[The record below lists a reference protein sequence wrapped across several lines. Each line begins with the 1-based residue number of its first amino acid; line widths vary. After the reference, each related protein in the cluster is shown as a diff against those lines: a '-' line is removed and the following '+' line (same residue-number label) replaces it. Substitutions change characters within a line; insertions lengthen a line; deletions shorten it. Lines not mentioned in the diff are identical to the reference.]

1 MELATKA
8 GAIAALATL
17 CGAALANPV
26 IIADSVADFGG
37 VQGENGWHYG
47 YYNLEDIST
56 ESGVS
61 VALSEFRQLS
71 SFNAST
77 GWWAVNAEAA
87 SGNPANGSVPGAYT
101 VITRS
106 RMHPN
111 AAWSTANVVPD
122 EQWASR
128 RWVSSVT
135 GEITISGLIA
145 HHEYFG
151 ANMVGN
157 GTIAHILVDGQSVF
171 SYDVGLMD
179 FQGTFYS
186 LDLNVVQGSV
196 IEMVVGAKGNPLYD
210 ATTFTM
216 RVSTLVPAPGAM
228 ALLGL
233 GGLMVGPRR
242 RR

>member
-1 MELATKA
+1 MDMAMKV
-8 GAIAALATL
+8 GAIVALATV
-17 CGAALANPV
+17 CGSVFANPV
-26 IIADSVADFGG
+26 VIADSVADFNG
-37 VQGENGWHYG
+37 VQGENGWRYG
-47 YYNLEDIST
+47 YYNLEDINT
-56 ESGVS
+56 NDGVS
-61 VALSEFRQLS
+61 AAISEFRQLS
-71 SFNAST
+71 SYDSNT

-87 SGNPANGSVPGAYT
+87 SGNPANGSSPGSYT

-111 AAWSTANVVPD
+111 AAWPSANVVAE

-128 RWVSSVT
+128 RWVSTVSGAVT
-135 GEITISGLIA
+135 LTGLIA

-151 ANMVGN
+151 LNMIGN
-157 GTIAHILVDGQSVF
+157 GTEAHVLVDGEAVF

-179 FQGTFYS
+179 FQGVSYS
-186 LDLNVVQGSV
+186 LDLNVSQGSV
-196 IEMVVGAKGNPLYD
+196 IELLLGSKGDPICD

-216 RVSTLVPAPGAM
+216 RVSQVPAPGAM

-233 GGLMVGPRR
+233 GGIVVGGRR

>member
-1 MELATKA
+1 MDMAMKV
-8 GAIAALATL
+8 GAIAALGTL
-17 CGAALANPV
+17 CGSALANPV
-26 IIADSVADFGG
+26 IVADSVADYGG
-37 VQGENGWHYG
+37 VQGENGWRYG
-47 YYNLEDIST
+47 YYNLEDINTSQ
-56 ESGVS
+56 GVS
-61 VALSEFRQLS
+61 VAISEFRQLS
-71 SFNAST
+71 SYDPTT

-87 SGNPANGSVPGAYT
+87 SGNTANGSTPGAFT

-111 AAWSTANVVPD
+111 APWVTANMVAE

-128 RWVSSVT
+128 RWVSTVSGAINVT
-135 GEITISGLIA
+135 GLIA

-151 ANMVGN
+151 LNMVGN
-157 GTIAHILVDGQSVF
+157 GTEAHILVNGVAVY

-179 FQGTFYS
+179 FQGISYN
-186 LDLNVVQGSV
+186 LDLNVSQGSV
-196 IEMVVGAKGNPLYD
+196 IEMVLGAKGNPLYD

-216 RVSTLVPAPGAM
+216 RISQVPAPGAV

-233 GGLMVGPRR
+233 GGIMVGGRR

>member
-1 MELATKA
+1 MDMAMKV
-8 GAIAALATL
+8 GAIVALATV
-17 CGAALANPV
+17 CGSALANPV
-26 IIADSVADFGG
+26 VIADSVADFGG
-37 VQGENGWHYG
+37 VQGENGWRYG
-47 YYNLEDIST
+47 YYNLEDIHT
-56 ESGVS
+56 TNGVS
-61 VALSEFRQLS
+61 VAISEFRQLAA
-71 SFNAST
+71 FNSTT

-87 SGNPANGSVPGAYT
+87 SGNPANGSSPGSYA

-111 AAWSTANVVPD
+111 AAWPTANVVAE

-128 RWVSSVT
+128 RWVSTVSGAVT
-135 GEITISGLIA
+135 LTGLIA

-151 ANMVGN
+151 LNMLGN
-157 GTIAHILVDGQSVF
+157 GTEAHILVDGQAVF

-179 FQGTFYS
+179 FQGTSYT
-186 LDLNVVQGSV
+186 LNLNINQGSV
-196 IEMVVGAKGNPLYD
+196 IEMVVGAKGDPLFD

-216 RVSTLVPAPGAM
+216 RVSQVVPAPGAV

-233 GGLMVGPRR
+233 GGIVAGGRR